1 MITGLFWKKELLMPI
16 NLSRENRKIT
26 LKTVNAFA
34 VSTGF
39 SLKEKG
45 FSFYG

>member
-1 MITGLFWKKELLMPI
+1 MITGLFWKKELLIPI
-16 NLSRENRKIT
+16 NLSRENKKIV
-26 LKTVNAFA
+26 LKTVNAFE